1 MAQQGK
7 SENERSAIGYV
18 RVSPPISSKVK
29 DLDLVFASLDLY
41 GHELHLFTGDP
52 RFLYF
57 DLDPVSFPG
66 GDVDVAS
73 CVLERQPAA
82 SFQREL
88 TGQGLF
94 LVGKTGGA
102 TQEETEE
109 DQQKDSRALT
119 GSSATVHTS
128 SNEARVQK

>member
-1 MAQQGK
+1 M
-7 SENERSAIGYV
+7 SP
-18 RVSPPISSKVK
+18 RVFSSVSLPP
-29 DLDLVFASLDLY
+29 
-41 GHELHLFTGDP
+41 
-52 RFLYF
+52 
-57 DLDPVSFPG
+57 
-66 GDVDVAS
+66 
-73 CVLERQPAA
+73 